1 MKLLL
6 YSAISL
12 LLYMAT
18 AEAESEQ
25 PVKRRPRI
33 RVYDQATIVM
43 PVVKPVENTQ
53 QAEMDLDRKI
63 RGDMEAPSGFQ
74 NPVGSVSFLPSLGS
88 SSWNTQSSNEEDE
101 EEESWVTPMDFL
113 LEEERPEEDDLLS
126 TDTEDTTTEGEM
138 EITDWDNLQKTMIE
152 DALKKEGLE
161 LTEEEMEEMV
171 GGKDNQDDETISQT
185 TGLELEKIAP
195 IEDFQSSQ
203 IGNQGSRGDRS
214 STGRF
219 VPILRDERQVA
230 GEINRPQ
237 IDRRFELSG
246 SQSLLNDLKGKW
258 AKPSDRSIKVSPS
271 QFNPRAL
278 PTESLMNR
286 PIAEPRGFSSLS
298 AGNPAIRSLP
308 NPSPVQVDTQVRRR
322 QQPEAQTAI
331 QPRSFPKNDY
341 RIRSKLGVPQ
351 GM

>member
-1 MKLLL
+1 MKFLL

-12 LLYMAT
+12 LLYLVA

-33 RVYDQATIVM
+33 RVYDQATQVM

-63 RGDMEAPSGFQ
+63 RGDMEAPSGLQ
-74 NPVGSVSFLPSLGS
+74 NPVNSVSFLPSLGS
-88 SSWNTQSSNEEDE
+88 SSWNTQTSDEED

-152 DALKKEGLE
+152 DALKTEGLD

-171 GGKDNQDDETISQT
+171 GGEEDQDDETISQT
-185 TGLELEKIAP
+185 TGLEMEKIAP

-203 IGNQGSRGDRS
+203 IGNQGLRNDSLS
-214 STGRF
+214 SGRF
-219 VPILRDERQVA
+219 VPILRDEHQVA

-246 SQSLLNDLKGKW
+246 SQGLLNTLKDKW
-258 AKPSDRSIKVSPS
+258 AKPSDRTVKVSSS
-271 QFNPRAL
+271 QFNTRAL

-286 PIAEPRGFSSLS
+286 PIAEPRALSSFS

-308 NPSPVQVDTQVRRR
+308 NPSPVQVDTQIRRR
-322 QQPEAQTAI
+322 QQPEVQTSI
-331 QPRSFPKNDY
+331 QPSSFPKNDY
-341 RIRSKLGVPQ
+341 KIRSQLGVPQ